1 MQDRRRNRRSP
12 SISDAVIL
20 DANDTQ

>member
-1 MQDRRRNRRSP
+1 MQDKRRNRRSS

-20 DANDTQ
+20 DANDTE